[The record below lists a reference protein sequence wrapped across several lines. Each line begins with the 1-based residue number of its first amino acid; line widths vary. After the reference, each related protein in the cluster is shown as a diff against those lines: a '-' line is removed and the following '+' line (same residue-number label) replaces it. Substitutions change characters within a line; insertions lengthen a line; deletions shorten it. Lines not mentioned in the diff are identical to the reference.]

1 MKLKKILAVVLA
13 MALLCMTFAACG
25 DSSGSSSSSAASTGS
40 ESSATSEAGESS
52 TADEGGSA
60 AAGEVTLFTPKTVD
74 ASKNL
79 NIRIGME
86 PTGLNSLLST
96 YANEFTILRHIYE
109 NLYVL
114 DENNVPQ
121 LGAAESVDISDDETV
136 YTFHLREDGVWTN
149 GDPVTANDFAFAW
162 QQALNPDVASDY
174 AYMLFFIKN
183 AEPYLNGECEWEDVG
198 VKVIDDYTL
207 EVTLT
212 QALPYAEHLFTF
224 GTMAPVNQSFYEEV
238 GADMYA
244 TETEYFCTNGPFA
257 LTEWS
262 HNSQIVL
269 QKNDAFHGAGDI
281 QVEQLTMKIITD
293 GQAALTS
300 LMSGELDY
308 TDLTT
313 GELVTQAEA
322 SGYDVTSYSD
332 GASFYMMVNCENQFL
347 SNVNLRRALALGF
360 DKQALIDTVF
370 QNENMPMTSFTA
382 PAVDGYDATSFQEA
396 LNAKD
401 GDLYPANGDVE
412 QAKEYLNTALEEL
425 GITLDELNGQLSI
438 DCGDSSSSQAEA
450 AFYQEQWRQNLGLEV
465 TINPM
470 ITKQGA
476 DNRQNGNYCLSIT
489 GWSPDYN
496 DPMTF
501 LDMWVTDGGNND
513 TRWGSEEYDA
523 LIDSATNETEDL
535 AARQEYFYQAE
546 EILADQYIILPSYW
560 RSASYT
566 YNTNKILGGLRNT
579 TFQTNFAYVE
589 LAA

>member
-198 VKVIDDYTL
+198 IKVIDDLTI
-207 EVTLT
+207 EVTLERPI
-212 QALPYAEHLFTF
+212 PYARHLFTF
-224 GTMAPVNQSFYEEV
+224 STLAPIHQSFYEEV
-238 GADMYA
+238 GADAYGTDA
-244 TETEYFCTNGPFA
+244 DYLCTNGPYA
-257 LTEWS
+257 LR
-262 HNSQIVL
+262 
-269 QKNDAFHGAGDI
+269 
-281 QVEQLTMKIITD
+281 
-293 GQAALTS
+293 
-300 LMSGELDY
+300 SGP
-308 TDLTT
+308 TT
-313 GELVTQAEA
+313 ARR
-322 SGYDVTSYSD
+322 
-332 GASFYMMVNCENQFL
+332 
-347 SNVNLRRALALGF
+347 LRRTTPS
-360 DKQALIDTVF
+360 TV
-370 QNENMPMTSFTA
+370 PMTS
-382 PAVDGYDATSFQEA
+382 P
-396 LNAKD
+396 
-401 GDLYPANGDVE
+401 
-412 QAKEYLNTALEEL
+412 
-425 GITLDELNGQLSI
+425 
-438 DCGDSSSSQAEA
+438 C
-450 AFYQEQWRQNLGLEV
+450 
-465 TINPM
+465 
-470 ITKQGA
+470 
-476 DNRQNGNYCLSIT
+476 
-489 GWSPDYN
+489 
-496 DPMTF
+496 
-501 LDMWVTDGGNND
+501 
-513 TRWGSEEYDA
+513 
-523 LIDSATNETEDL
+523 
-535 AARQEYFYQAE
+535 
-546 EILADQYIILPSYW
+546 
-560 RSASYT
+560 RS
-566 YNTNKILGGLRNT
+566 
-579 TFQTNFAYVE
+579 
-589 LAA
+589 